1 MNTVEIVLPVL
12 SLKRDVD
19 ALQRAEDIL
28 WENLLD
34 FMGTTYFEKVR
45 QFYKVHHE
53 IPGAPDHSA
62 LFPDTQMC
70 VVFLD

>member
-53 IPGAPDHSA
+53 IPGAPDRSA